1 MLNTKLFPILP
12 TLLTS
17 VALLSACAGTDT
29 TIDEDPPQ
37 NQNQEQ
43 EQVETTETTDTSENT
58 DTSETISLAVLG
70 TTDIH
75 AHLLPYDYMN
85 DEVEESIGLSKVY
98 TLVEEAR
105 EEFDHTLLVDNG
117 DIIQGSIL
125 GDTQVDVNPVAEDE
139 THVVMEAM
147 NEMGYDSA
155 TLGNHE
161 FNFGLDFLNGT
172 IADAEFPWLSANLVE
187 PGTETPVYD
196 PYILVEDEINGNPL
210 TVGVIGFVPPGI
222 MGWDA
227 QHLEGEVEV
236 LEMVDAAEMYVPEMI
251 DEGADLVIAV
261 AHSGIDDGDDQSDN
275 AAITLSEVERIDGM
289 ILGHNHGHFP
299 MEGEY
304 EAIEGIDVEAGTING
319 VQAAMPGSWGSY
331 LGVLSYDLTF
341 EDGEWQIESGASEIR
356 STEEA
361 ESHEAIEEIA
371 QEVHEETVE
380 YVNSPVGELAETAH
394 TYFARVES
402 NEVVQL
408 VNDAQLAHT
417 EQLKEDGELEED
429 LPILSAGAPFR
440 AGRDGEYTYISEGE
454 ISIGDMNDV
463 YVYPNTL
470 VIVEV
475 NGDQLKNWLEFS
487 ALNFNQIDPDND
499 EDQYLVNEEERSYNF
514 DTIANVTYEFDVTQ
528 EAGNRVQNLAY
539 EGEPVDSEDRFY
551 VATNNHRASGDAL
564 DEDVIIALE
573 TRTENRQIIIDY
585 VINHEG
591 PLDLE
596 ADQNWTIAPFE
607 PAGNVLFSSS
617 PNAVDYYGNY
627 ERIELHEEGADAAQF
642 LYE

>member
-1 MLNTKLFPILP
+1 M
-12 TLLTS
+12 
-17 VALLSACAGTDT
+17 
-29 TIDEDPPQ
+29 
-37 NQNQEQ
+37 
-43 EQVETTETTDTSENT
+43 
-58 DTSETISLAVLG
+58 
-70 TTDIH
+70 
-75 AHLLPYDYMN
+75 
-85 DEVEESIGLSKVY
+85 
-98 TLVEEAR
+98 VEEAR

-236 LEMVDAAEMYVPEMI
+236 LDMVDAAEMYVPEMI

-275 AAITLSEVERIDGM
+275 AAITLSEVEGIDGM

-487 ALNFNQIDPDND
+487 ALNFNQIDPDNE